1 VAAALSATVF
11 LEREARALLARLGR
25 LKPFALYETMVPAAA
40 PALAAQKALEEYLAE
55 GRREMRARIA
65 DFLTWLRGPG
75 QHATPQQVQ
84 RRFVFLRLRFNVVLS
99 DFDLFADVLT
109 QRSEH
114 ETGPWLAG
122 LDVVASDALSIAG
135 LEADL
140 PAVICYLDRGH
151 GAAIRRARTR
161 LPGGGDNPVAIVRIP
176 RERMVGA
183 GIASSLVHEVGH
195 QGAALLDLNAS
206 ARVALQQQQRRVS
219 GEDDKLAWTLW
230 ERWISEI
237 IADFWSVCRVGVG
250 STMGL
255 MTIVSLP
262 RPFVF
267 HMSGDDPHPI
277 PWVRVRLSCAL
288 GAALYPDPQWQQL
301 ADLWTVLYPLQ
312 DDLSPAQQ
320 TTIRALERTL
330 PDFLRI
336 LLEHRPPS
344 LRGRSLFEAFRSA
357 DRSPGQLRDRYRR
370 WNNRFRAMRAAP
382 PSLTFAV
389 LAQARADGSITP
401 EHESRLIGD
410 LLTYWALR
418 QALQTHEFAPVRSQD
433 LRHIAAS

>member
-1 VAAALSATVF
+1 VAVPLRATLH
-11 LEREARALLARLGR
+11 LEREARALLARLAR
-25 LKPFALYETMVPAAA
+25 LKPFALHETMVPAAA
-40 PALAAQKALEEYLAE
+40 PSLGAQRALEQYLAE
-55 GRREMRARIA
+55 GRQELRARMA

-75 QHATPQQVQ
+75 QHATPEQIQ

-122 LDVVASDALSIAG
+122 LDVVAAEALAVPG
-135 LEADL
+135 LGVDL

-176 RERMVGA
+176 RERMIGA

-195 QGAALLDLNAS
+195 QGAALLDLNNATRLALLRHHRS
-206 ARVALQQQQRRVS
+206 GVAAD
-219 GEDDKLAWTLW
+219 GIAWSLW

-237 IADFWSVCRVGVG
+237 LADLWSIARVGVG

-267 HMSGDDPHPI
+267 HLSADDPHPI
-277 PWVRVRLSCAL
+277 PWIRVRLSCAM
-288 GAALYPDPQWQQL
+288 GAALYPDRQWQQL
-301 ADLWTVLYPLQ
+301 GDLWTALYPLGR
-312 DDLSPAQQ
+312 DLTPAQQ
-320 TTIRALERTL
+320 TAIVALEKTMPEFIRVV
-330 PDFLRI
+330 
-336 LLEHRPPS
+336 LEHRPAS
-344 LRGRSLFEAFRSA
+344 LRGRSIYETLRSG
-357 DRSPGQLRDRYRR
+357 DRAPDQLRHTYRS
-370 WNNRFRAMRAAP
+370 WEGRFRVMRAAP
-382 PSLTFAV
+382 PSLAFAV

-401 EHESRLIGD
+401 ERESRLIGD

-418 QALQTHEFAPVRSQD
+418 QALHTQEFAPVRSQD
-433 LRHIAAS
+433 LRAIAVG

>member
-1 VAAALSATVF
+1 MASALSAHVF
-11 LEREARALLARLGR
+11 LEREARALLARLAR
-25 LKPFALYETMVPAAA
+25 LKPFALHETMVPAAA
-40 PALAAQKALEEYLAE
+40 PSLAAQKALEEYLAE
-55 GRREMRARIA
+55 GRRELRARIA
-65 DFLTWLRGPG
+65 NFLAWLRGPG
-75 QHATPQQVQ
+75 QHAAPGQVQ

-114 ETGPWLAG
+114 ETGPWLGG
-122 LDVVASDALSIAG
+122 LDVVAADALAIAG
-135 LEADL
+135 LESDL

-176 RERMVGA
+176 RERMIGS

-195 QGAALLDLNAS
+195 QGAALLDLNTT
-206 ARVALQQQQRRVS
+206 ARMALQSRQRTR
-219 GEDDKLAWTLW
+219 GEDDRLAWTLW
-230 ERWISEI
+230 ERWISEV
-237 IADFWSVCRVGVG
+237 IADFWSISRVGVG

-267 HMSGDDPHPI
+267 HLSGDDPHPI
-277 PWVRVRLSCAL
+277 PWIRVRLSCAI

-301 ADLWTVLYPLQ
+301 AALWTALYPLER
-312 DDLSPAQQ
+312 DLSAAQQ
-320 TTIRALERTL
+320 TAIRALERTM
-330 PDFLRI
+330 PEFVRV
-336 LLEHRPPS
+336 LLEHRPPA
-344 LRGRSLFEAFRSA
+344 LRGRSLFEAFRSG
-357 DRSPGQLRDRYRR
+357 DRAPDQLRDRHRS
-370 WNNRFRAMRAAP
+370 WDNRFRVMRAAP
-382 PSLTFAV
+382 PSLAFAV

-418 QALQTHEFAPVRSQD
+418 QALQTQEFAPVRSQD
-433 LRHIAAS
+433 LRKIAAG

>member
-1 VAAALSATVF
+1 VTSPLSAHDH
-11 LEREARALLARLGR
+11 LEREARALLVRLGR

-40 PALAAQKALEEYLAE
+40 PSLKTQMALEQYLAQ
-55 GRREMRARIA
+55 GRRELRARIDA
-65 DFLTWLRGPG
+65 FLAWLHGPG
-75 QHATPQQVQ
+75 RDASPGQIQ

-122 LDVVASDALSIAG
+122 LDVVAADALAIPAY
-135 LEADL
+135 EPEL
-140 PAVICYLDRGH
+140 PPVICYLDRGH

-161 LPGGGDNPVAIVRIP
+161 LPGGGDNPVAIIRIP
-176 RERMVGA
+176 RERMIGA

-195 QGAALLDLNAS
+195 QASALLDLTNT
-206 ARVALQQQQRRVS
+206 ARGALQREHLRV
-219 GEDDKLAWTLW
+219 GEDANAWKLW
-230 ERWISEI
+230 ERWLSEI
-237 IADFWSVCRVGVG
+237 VADLWAVARIGVG
-250 STMGL
+250 STTGL

-267 HMSGDDPHPI
+267 HTGVDDPHPI

-288 GAALYPDPQWQQL
+288 GAALYPDPQWRQL
-301 ADLWTVLYPLQ
+301 AELWERLYPL
-312 DDLSPAQQ
+312 DSDLADAQRAA
-320 TTIRALERTL
+320 IDALERTMPL
-330 PDFLRI
+330 FVRT
-336 LLEHRPPS
+336 LLDHRPPMF
-344 LRGRSLFEAFRSA
+344 RGRSLGEVLRTS
-357 DRSPGQLRDRYRR
+357 DRSPRELRVRHGV
-370 WNNRFRAMRAAP
+370 WHNRFRVMRDAP
-382 PSLTFAV
+382 PSLAFAV

-418 QALQTHEFAPVRSQD
+418 QALHTHEFAAVRTQD
-433 LRHIAAS
+433 PRTFAAS